1 MAKPEPSI
9 LDDVDEAAE
18 RAAEAEADADVE
30 AGRVVD
36 HARVREWLKTVG
48 TPEQAPTPFASRR

>member
-18 RAAEAEADADVE
+18 RAAEAEADADVKP
-30 AGRVVD
+30 GGWSIMLVSVS
-36 HARVREWLKTVG
+36 G
-48 TPEQAPTPFASRR
+48 